1 MALDSMTNEV
11 IGVGKDE
18 QTAGYFERFSKLG
31 SAKEAFKY
39 WAERLRIFMDE
50 AHGEKK

>member
-1 MALDSMTNEV
+1 MTNEV
-11 IGVGKDE
+11 IAVAKDQ
-18 QTAGYFERFSKLG
+18 QTAGYFKRFSKLG

-39 WAERLRIFMDE
+39 WAERIKTFLDE